1 MNKVQINQ
9 QTNNNTMFTQ
19 LQLLHPPTS
28 SVPEIAKCL
37 RSFFFY
43 FWNSIVIYC
52 NVSSYISW
60 SSEPSSQSCSLV
72 TTGKP
77 IFNTDNEPLSHVVW
91 RLNIYHYCMACMR
104 SFHSFLSVTLLVAKD
119 VPQSLA
125 TVEAWEGGLRCYNSP
140 NWGGW
145 YPIVTVVLVA

>member
-9 QTNNNTMFTQ
+9 QTNVTKCSPSYNCYTHLPVVCLK
-19 LQLLHPPTS
+19 LQSACNL
-28 SVPEIAKCL
+28 
-37 RSFFFY
+37 FFFY
-43 FWNSIVIYC
+43 FWNSIVIYW